1 MAETRQSGPLDP
13 AADSALL
20 LRRIGFF
27 TLGVALPVAAML
39 SRRAAVVLVPIGVA
53 LLVIAA
59 LLIESERFFRSL
71 RRRAMK
77 ATALALALFIG
88 WATLSGLWTPRGA
101 SGSERLLNMA
111 FALALG
117 VLAVASL
124 PERMRAA
131 NINPIA
137 IGVGSAAILG
147 ALFALTGI
155 GLGDAEDDL
164 TVIQRGLALVI
175 VLVWPALGWLLLRG
189 RNRGA
194 IALLGTTV
202 IAAGAI
208 YAGPSLAA
216 VAAGAGVFALVVS
229 RGPAGVRLSAGL
241 AAGLILIAPL
251 AALLLADV
259 IPGATG
265 EALATWR
272 AIIAAEPMRLVTGFG
287 FDAMSAQAVA
297 GWFPG
302 GAPTS
307 VLFAVWHELGVIG
320 ALAFAA
326 ALWFAMRAVLVLP
339 PVLQAG
345 AIAAYAA
352 AFTLGVAGFAPLR
365 AWWLMT
371 LVAIVVLTTAIARG
385 QGRTDRPLVR
395 FVRAADSRPVV
406 PAKAVAGAAAPDA
419 GANQAAG

>member
-20 LRRIGFF
+20 LRRMGFF

-59 LLIESERFFRSL
+59 LLIEPERVIRSL
-71 RRRAMK
+71 RRRALK
-77 ATALALALFIG
+77 ATTLALGLFIG
-88 WATLSGLWTPRGA
+88 WAALSALWTPRAA
-101 SGSERLLNMA
+101 SGGDRVLNMA
-111 FALALG
+111 FALVLG
-117 VLAVASL
+117 VLAVSSL

-137 IGVGSAAILG
+137 IGLGAAAVLG
-147 ALFALTGI
+147 ALFAVTGI
-155 GLGDAEDDL
+155 GLGEVDDDL

-194 IALLGTTV
+194 FALLATTV
-202 IAAGAI
+202 LAAGAI

-216 VAAGAGVFALVVS
+216 VATGAGVFALVVT
-229 RGPAGVRLSAGL
+229 RGPAGVRLAAGL
-241 AAGLILIAPL
+241 AAGVILLAPV
-251 AALLLADV
+251 AALLPAGIL
-259 IPGATG
+259 PGAAG
-265 EALATWR
+265 EALTTWR
-272 AIIAAEPMRLVTGFG
+272 TIIAAEPMRLVTGFG
-287 FDAMSAQAVA
+287 FDAISAQTVA

-307 VLFAVWHELGVIG
+307 VLFAVWHELGLMG
-320 ALAFAA
+320 AISFAA

-371 LVAIVVLTTAIARG
+371 LVAIVVLTTAVARG

-406 PAKAVAGAAAPDA
+406 PAKPESTKPGPDA
-419 GANQAAG
+419 GSGQAAG